1 MGAHPYWYFVK
12 HQPNVQHAL
21 DALREREFQA
31 GRYNPVMPF
40 LEFPIG
46 PDSPAS
52 GAEHDSIDEALE
64 DAAEDGTR
72 SILDIQNVAE
82 EPDFCVAAPLS
93 SEVLKTL
100 YGTAQPT
107 RQMIEQNM
115 GFLEDVERGHC
126 IYIVVYDNGKP
137 SELFFAGYSF
147 D

>member
-1 MGAHPYWYFVK
+1 QAARHKPLLPIQEFARGPY
-12 HQPNVQHAL
+12 
-21 DALREREFQA
+21 
-31 GRYNPVMPF
+31 
-40 LEFPIG
+40 
-46 PDSPAS
+46 SPAS
-52 GAEHDSIDEALE
+52 GADHDSHDEALE